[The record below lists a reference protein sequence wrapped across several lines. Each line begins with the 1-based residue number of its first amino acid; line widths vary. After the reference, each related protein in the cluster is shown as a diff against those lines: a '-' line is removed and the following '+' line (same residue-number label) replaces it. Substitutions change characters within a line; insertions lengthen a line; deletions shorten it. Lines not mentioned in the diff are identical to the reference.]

1 MEHVTTPAAP
11 DALFDRM
18 VSLRRHFHQHP
29 ELAYEEVDTAR
40 TIMAELERLGIPY
53 DYGGVGGG
61 VVGRVTGH
69 DAGPTIALRA
79 EMDALA
85 CTERTGL
92 SFASDV
98 PDRMHACGHDAH
110 MAMLLGGAAL
120 LKASP
125 PPGTVLLV
133 FQPAEEAGNGAST
146 MVRSRMLDGAD
157 AIFACHVTDHYRVGE
172 IMVSEGKI
180 TAQAN
185 RFTIRVRGRA
195 GHGARPHEGVDAVI
209 VASLLITAI
218 QTLVSRETNPLH
230 PSVITVGSVR
240 AGSAH
245 NVIAE
250 DAVLEGTVRTT
261 RPESQSHII
270 DGLRRMVAAV
280 ADLHS
285 AEVTIDFTEQCP
297 PVVNAVHQ
305 TTLARR
311 AAGYVVGDESVVE
324 QEYPSMGAEDFSFYL
339 EEIPGCYVRLGTRG
353 PDAEYVP
360 LHSPLFTVDERV
372 LSIGAAYFDRVAR
385 EAIGEKS

>member
-1 MEHVTTPAAP
+1 
-11 DALFDRM
+11 M
-18 VSLRRHFHQHP
+18 VALRRQFHEHP
-29 ELAYEEVDTAR
+29 ELAYEEVETAR

-53 DYGGVGGG
+53 DYGGVGSG
-61 VVGRVTGH
+61 VVGRVNGH
-69 DAGPTIALRA
+69 GAGPTVVLRA

-92 SFASDV
+92 PFASAV

-133 FQPAEEAGNGAST
+133 FQPAEEAGNGATT
-146 MVRSRMLDGAD
+146 MVRSRLLDGAD
-157 AIFACHVTDHYRVGE
+157 AIFACHVTHHYPLGH
-172 IMVSEGKI
+172 IMVSEGTI

-195 GHGARPHEGVDAVI
+195 GHGARPHEAVDAV
-209 VASLLITAI
+209 VVTSLLVTAI
-218 QTLVSRETNPLH
+218 QTLVSREANPLH

-261 RPESQSHII
+261 RPEAQLQIME
-270 DGLRRMVAAV
+270 GLRRMVSAV
-280 ADLHS
+280 ADLHN

-297 PVVNAVHQ
+297 PVVNAVRQ
-305 TTLARR
+305 TAIARR
-311 AAGYVVGDESVVE
+311 AAGHVVGDESVVE

-339 EEIPGCYVRLGTRG
+339 EEIPGCYVRLGMRG
-353 PDAEYVP
+353 PNEEYVP

-372 LSIGAAYFDRVAR
+372 LPIGAAFLDRVAR
-385 EAIGEKS
+385 EATAEKG